1 MTAKDKELKQSFKI
15 EGILCFFRAYVSG
28 KIEKVCERSFNTKM
42 PFAYTRQ
49 GNMTL
54 QVTNDRQVLHL
65 TYLSDYS
72 EKELKKEND
81 LRTNISDQV

>member
-54 QVTNDRQVLHL
+54 
-65 TYLSDYS
+65 
-72 EKELKKEND
+72 
-81 LRTNISDQV
+81 

>member
-1 MTAKDKELKQSFKI
+1 
-15 EGILCFFRAYVSG
+15 
-28 KIEKVCERSFNTKM
+28 M

-81 LRTNISDQV
+81 LGTNISDQV